1 MTTRRGEAHHSM
13 VRYEKNAKNALKS
26 SSDPLAQGFYAFC
39 AATARHRYVAKW
51 KETKKHA
58 GNGQHSR

>member
-1 MTTRRGEAHHSM
+1 MTTRRGEAHHIM

-51 KETKKHA
+51 KEAKK
-58 GNGQHSR
+58 